1 MRGEDRWWSGLE
13 DKNRILFSAQRQVV
27 RRKVKYF
34 QRVLSVCLLV
44 CAAYLIRYRLDSRAA
59 ARKNQELQQ
68 IARQATVEESRSTVE
83 GSGEEEAFSG
93 EPAQISGQEAQAETE
108 EVPESVPETP
118 QESPYITGY
127 ARLLQIN
134 PDLRGWISIP
144 GTVLSLPVVQGS
156 DNSYYLGHDF
166 YGNEDRH
173 GTIFVDCEG
182 DLENGVF
189 NTVIYGHHMRDGSM
203 FGILREYRNEA
214 FYKEHPSF
222 FITLPMEER
231 EYEILAV
238 VRNDIFEG
246 NQEEFQYYD
255 YKQIADEEAFIA
267 YCQALKKNAR
277 YETGVEAEIGDELVT
292 LCTCDY
298 GSSDQRLLVVGRRK
312 TQKTESGNG

>member
-1 MRGEDRWWSGLE
+1 M
-13 DKNRILFSAQRQVV
+13 V

-34 QRVLSVCLLV
+34 QRILSICLLV
-44 CAAYLIRYRLDSRAA
+44 CATYLVWYRMDSREV

-68 IARQATVEESRSTVE
+68 IARQTMEERQRDTGE
-83 GSGEEEAFSG
+83 DSGEEDALPG
-93 EPAQISGQEAQAETE
+93 EPEKDGGQEAETETE
-108 EVPESVPETP
+108 ETRESVPETP

-127 ARLLQIN
+127 DRLLQIN
-134 PDLRGWISIP
+134 PDLKGWISIP

-203 FGILREYRNEA
+203 FGILKEYRNEA
-214 FYKEHPSF
+214 FCKEHPSF

-231 EYEILAV
+231 EYEIFAV

-255 YKQIADEEAFIA
+255 YKQIADEEAFAA
-267 YCQALKKNAR
+267 YCRALKENAR
-277 YETGVEAEIGDELVT
+277 YETDVEAEIGDKLVT

-312 TQKTESGNG
+312 TRETEGGNG

>member
-1 MRGEDRWWSGLE
+1 ME

-34 QRVLSVCLLV
+34 QRILSICLLV
-44 CAAYLIRYRLDSRAA
+44 CATYLVWYRMDSREV

-68 IARQATVEESRSTVE
+68 IARQTMEERQRDTGE
-83 GSGEEEAFSG
+83 DSGEEDALPG
-93 EPAQISGQEAQAETE
+93 EPEKDGGQEAETETE
-108 EVPESVPETP
+108 ETRESVPETP

-127 ARLLQIN
+127 DRLLQIN
-134 PDLRGWISIP
+134 PDLKGWISIP

-203 FGILREYRNEA
+203 FGILKEYRNEA
-214 FYKEHPSF
+214 FCKEHPSF

-231 EYEILAV
+231 EYEIFAV

-255 YKQIADEEAFIA
+255 YKQIADEEAFA
-267 YCQALKKNAR
+267 SYCRALKENAR
-277 YETGVEAEIGDELVT
+277 YETDVEAEIGDELVT

-312 TQKTESGNG
+312 TQ